1 MKSRKTGGLIGAGGV
16 GQSFL
21 SRLPALLAH
30 VGPVKGASLHVSR
43 RIANNLRAGM
53 GVKEYSALA
62 KCGIVFI
69 AVPEDSL
76 DRICNELAAAVPLTG
91 KLVILCD
98 VFRDST
104 HAGALRSAGA
114 KVATLNS
121 IPELD
126 EKVFVAEGH
135 SAAIDELDRLLAS
148 DHRKLIHIKASA
160 KPMYLAGIHIAAH
173 LFLPWVAGA
182 VEGLRAAGFSRQE
195 ATRTVGVIGW
205 RAIRGY
211 EKAGSKAWNA
221 AAAEALHRFLM
232 QNRAPLR
239 QADRRMGIL
248 FSESMDELLHLIPR
262 QPKKRPKSLSHAA
275 N

>member
-1 MKSRKTGGLIGAGGV
+1 MKFRKTGGLIGAGGV

-21 SRLPALLAH
+21 SRMPALLAH

-43 RIANNLRAGM
+43 RIANNFRAGV

-69 AVPEDSL
+69 AVPEASL
-76 DRICNELAAAVPLTG
+76 DSICGELAAAVPLSG

-104 HAGALRSAGA
+104 QAGPLRAAGA
-114 KVATLNS
+114 KVATLNV

-135 SAAIDELDRLLAS
+135 AAAIDELERLLAF

-160 KPMYLAGIHIAAH
+160 KPMYLAGVHIATH
-173 LFLPWVAGA
+173 LFVPWVAGA
-182 VEGLRAAGFSRQE
+182 VESLRAAGFSRAE
-195 ATRTVGVIGW
+195 ATRTVGVLGW
-205 RAIRGY
+205 RVIRAY
-211 EKAGSKAWNA
+211 EKAGPKAWHA
-221 AAAEALHRFLM
+221 AAAEDLHKFLKKD
-232 QNRAPLR
+232 RAALR
-239 QADRRMGIL
+239 QADRRLGIL
-248 FSESMDELLHLIPR
+248 FSEKMDELLQVFPR
-262 QPKKRPKSLSHAA
+262 EPKRQAKSIARAA